1 MSMSDLNTLYYGDNL
16 DILKRYIKDETVDL
30 IYLDPPFNSRAS
42 YNVLFEEK
50 NGTAPV
56 AQVRAFEDFWHWDM
70 ATESAYKDIAK
81 SGLAKLIDLLEAL
94 RAFLGQND
102 MMAYLV
108 MMAARLVELRRV
120 LKPTGSIYLHCD
132 PTASH
137 HIKLLMDAVF
147 GPERFVNE
155 IIWKRTSA
163 KGLAFTRFASN
174 HDIIL
179 RYSKGP
185 NWIWNPQYT
194 EHDPEY
200 IRRFYRH
207 TEPETGR
214 RYCLD
219 NLTNPNKDR
228 PNLTYEFLGVTRV
241 WRWTRERMEE
251 AYRQGLVVQAKPGA
265 VPRLKRY
272 LDEQE
277 GTPVDDVWTDIRP
290 VGSHSAEALGYPTQ
304 KPEALLERII
314 AASSNEGDVVMDPFC
329 GCGTA
334 VTVAERL
341 GRRWI
346 GIDITHLAIALMV
359 NRLRDTFGDELSPFE
374 VIGAPA
380 DVASARALAEQSK
393 HEFEHWA
400 LGLVS
405 ARPAGE
411 RKRGADA
418 GIDGYIYFIDGES
431 LGLRKIV
438 VSVKGGAVGVAQ
450 VRDLRGVIEREQAP
464 IGAFI
469 TLEPPTQPMLKEAAV
484 AGFYESELLGQQY
497 PRIQILTI
505 EQLFG
510 GHTLQY
516 PNPAQDAWRMR
527 AADGTFR
534 RAKRQ
539 YRSEGEQ
546 QALL

>member
-1 MSMSDLNTLYYGDNL
+1 
-16 DILKRYIKDETVDL
+16 VDL
-30 IYLDPPFNSRAS
+30 IYLDPPFNSRSS

-56 AQVRAFEDFWHWDM
+56 AQVRAFEDFWHWDV
-70 ATESAYKDIAK
+70 ATEETYADIV
-81 SGLAKLIDLLEAL
+81 STGPAKLIDLLQAL

-108 MMAARLVELRRV
+108 MMAVRLVELRRV
-120 LKPTGSIYLHCD
+120 LRPTGSIYLHCD

-137 HIKLLMDAVF
+137 YIKLLMDAVF

-155 IIWKRTSA
+155 IVWRRA
-163 KGLAFTRFASN
+163 NPKGLAFTRFASN
-174 HDIIL
+174 HDVIL
-179 RYSKGP
+179 RYSKGQQ
-185 NWIWNPQYT
+185 WVWNPQYA

-200 IRRFYRH
+200 VRKFYRH
-207 TEPETGR
+207 VDPGTGR
-214 RYCLD
+214 RYQLTS
-219 NLTNPNKDR
+219 LTNPNKDR

-251 AYRQGLVVQAKPGA
+251 AYRQGIVVQTRPGA
-265 VPRLKRY
+265 VPRMKRY

-290 VGSHSAEALGYPTQ
+290 VGSRSAEALGYPTQ
-304 KPEALLERII
+304 KPESLLERII
-314 AASSNEGDVVMDPFC
+314 AASSNEGDIVMDPFC

-341 GRRWI
+341 KRRWI
-346 GIDITHLAIALMV
+346 GIDVTHLAITLMK
-359 NRLRDTFGDELSPFE
+359 NRLRDAFDSELSPFE
-374 VIGAPA
+374 VVGVPA

-400 LGLVS
+400 LGLVD
-405 ARPAGE
+405 ARPAGAK
-411 RKRGADA
+411 KRGADA
-418 GIDGYIYFIDGES
+418 GIDGYIYFVDGES
-431 LGLRKIV
+431 LGLRKV
-438 VSVKGGAVGVAQ
+438 VISVKGGTVGVAQ
-450 VRDLRGVIEREQAP
+450 VRDLRGVMEREQAP
-464 IGAFI
+464 IGAFV
-469 TLEPPTQPMLKEAAV
+469 TLEPPTQPMLREAAV
-484 AGFYESELLGQQY
+484 AGFYESELLGRQY

-505 EQLFG
+505 EQLFA
-510 GHTLQY
+510 GHALQY

-527 AADGTFR
+527 AADGTFK
-534 RAKRQ
+534 RAKRR

>member
-1 MSMSDLNTLYYGDNL
+1 MSKDHVNTLYYGDNL
-16 DILKRYIKDETVDL
+16 DILRRYIKDESVDL

-70 ATESAYKDIAK
+70 ATESAYADIVTT
-81 SGLAKLIDLLEAL
+81 GPAKLIDLLQAL

-108 MMAARLVELRRV
+108 MMAARLAELHRV

-137 HIKLLMDAVF
+137 YIKLLMDAVF
-147 GPERFVNE
+147 GPQFFRNE
-155 IIWKRTSA
+155 IAWKRTSGHSDA
-163 KGLAFTRFASN
+163 GRYGRA
-174 HDIIL
+174 HDVIL
-179 RYSKGP
+179 YYGRSDSVVWNQTYQPYDQQYVDQYYRY
-185 NWIWNPQYT
+185 Q
-194 EHDPEY
+194 DPDG
-200 IRRFYRH
+200 RRFMSGDV
-207 TEPETGR
+207 TAAG
-214 RYCLD
+214 LQGGG
-219 NLTNPNKDR
+219 
-228 PNLTYEFLGVTRV
+228 YEYEWKGIRRV
-241 WRWTRERMEE
+241 WRVPQTTMERLDSENRLFYTRNGM
-251 AYRQGLVVQAKPGA
+251 
-265 VPRLKRY
+265 PRIKRY
-272 LDEQE
+272 LDESQ
-277 GTPVDDVWTDIRP
+277 GLPGQDVWTDI
-290 VGSHSAEALGYPTQ
+290 EALRSWHRERLGYPTQ
-304 KPEALLERII
+304 KPEALLSRII
-314 AASSNEGDVVMDPFC
+314 TASSNEGDIVMDPFC

-334 VTVAERL
+334 VAVAERL
-341 GRRWI
+341 RRRWI
-346 GIDITHLAIALMV
+346 GIDITHLAITLMK
-359 NRLRDTFGDELSPFE
+359 NRLRDSFGSDLSPFN
-374 VIGAPA
+374 VIGVPA

-400 LGLVS
+400 LSLVD

-411 RKRGADA
+411 KKRGADA
-418 GIDGYIYFIDGES
+418 GIDGYVYFVDGEPIS
-431 LGLRKIV
+431 LRKIV

-450 VRDLRGVIEREQAP
+450 VRDLRGVMEREQAP

-484 AGFYESELLGQQY
+484 AGFHESEILGWQY

-505 EQLFG
+505 EQLFA

-516 PNPAQDAWRMR
+516 PNLAKDAWALR

-539 YRSEGEQ
+539 YKSEGEQ

>member
-1 MSMSDLNTLYYGDNL
+1 VSKDHVNTLYYGDNL
-16 DILKRYIKDETVDL
+16 DILRRYIKDESVDL

-70 ATESAYKDIAK
+70 ATESAYADIVTT
-81 SGLAKLIDLLEAL
+81 GPAKLIDLLQAL
-94 RAFLGQND
+94 GAFLGQND

-108 MMAARLVELRRV
+108 MMAARLAELHRV

-137 HIKLLMDAVF
+137 YIKLLMDAVF
-147 GPERFVNE
+147 GPQFFRNE
-155 IIWKRTSA
+155 IAWKRTSGHSDA
-163 KGLAFTRFASN
+163 GRYGRA
-174 HDIIL
+174 HDVIL
-179 RYSKGP
+179 YYGRSDSVVWNQTYQPYDQQYVDQYYRY
-185 NWIWNPQYT
+185 Q
-194 EHDPEY
+194 DPDG
-200 IRRFYRH
+200 RRFMSGDV
-207 TEPETGR
+207 TAAG
-214 RYCLD
+214 LQGGG
-219 NLTNPNKDR
+219 
-228 PNLTYEFLGVTRV
+228 YEYEWKGIRRV
-241 WRWTRERMEE
+241 WRVPQTTMERLDSENRLFYTRNGM
-251 AYRQGLVVQAKPGA
+251 
-265 VPRLKRY
+265 PRIKRY
-272 LDEQE
+272 LDESQ
-277 GTPVDDVWTDIRP
+277 GLPGQDVWTDI
-290 VGSHSAEALGYPTQ
+290 EALRSWHRERLGYPTQ
-304 KPEALLERII
+304 KPEALLSRII
-314 AASSNEGDVVMDPFC
+314 TASSNEGDIVMDPFC

-334 VTVAERL
+334 VAVAERL
-341 GRRWI
+341 RRRWI
-346 GIDITHLAIALMV
+346 GIDITHLAITLMK
-359 NRLRDTFGDELSPFE
+359 NRLRDSFGSDLSPFN
-374 VIGAPA
+374 VIGVPA

-393 HEFEHWA
+393 YEFEHWA
-400 LGLVS
+400 LGLVD

-411 RKRGADA
+411 KKRGADA
-418 GIDGYIYFIDGES
+418 GIDGYVYFVDGEPIS
-431 LGLRKIV
+431 LRKIV

-450 VRDLRGVIEREQAP
+450 VRDLRGVMEREQAP

-484 AGFYESELLGQQY
+484 AGFHESEILGWQY

-505 EQLFG
+505 EQLFA

-516 PNPAQDAWRMR
+516 PNLAKDAWALR

-539 YRSEGEQ
+539 YKSEGEQ

>member
-1 MSMSDLNTLYYGDNL
+1 MSKDHVNTLYYGDNL
-16 DILKRYIKDETVDL
+16 DILRRYIKDESVDL

-70 ATESAYKDIAK
+70 ATESAYADIVTT
-81 SGLAKLIDLLEAL
+81 GPAKLIDLLQAL
-94 RAFLGQND
+94 GAFLGQND

-108 MMAARLVELRRV
+108 MMAARLAELHRV

-137 HIKLLMDAVF
+137 YIKLLMDAVF
-147 GPERFVNE
+147 GPQFFRNE
-155 IIWKRTSA
+155 IAWKRTSGHSDA
-163 KGLAFTRFASN
+163 GRYGRA
-174 HDIIL
+174 HDVIL
-179 RYSKGP
+179 YYGRSDSVVWNQTYQPYDQQYVDQYYRY
-185 NWIWNPQYT
+185 Q
-194 EHDPEY
+194 DPDG
-200 IRRFYRH
+200 RRFMSGDV
-207 TEPETGR
+207 TAAG
-214 RYCLD
+214 LQGGG
-219 NLTNPNKDR
+219 
-228 PNLTYEFLGVTRV
+228 YEYEWKGIRRV
-241 WRWTRERMEE
+241 WRVPQTTMERLDSENRLFYTRNGM
-251 AYRQGLVVQAKPGA
+251 
-265 VPRLKRY
+265 PRIKRY
-272 LDEQE
+272 LDESQ
-277 GTPVDDVWTDIRP
+277 GLPGQDVWTDI
-290 VGSHSAEALGYPTQ
+290 EALRSWHRERLGYPTQ
-304 KPEALLERII
+304 KPEALLSRII
-314 AASSNEGDVVMDPFC
+314 TASSNEGDIVMDPFC

-334 VTVAERL
+334 VAVAERL
-341 GRRWI
+341 RRRWI
-346 GIDITHLAIALMV
+346 GIDITHLAITLMK
-359 NRLRDTFGDELSPFE
+359 NRLRDSFGSDLSPFN
-374 VIGAPA
+374 VIGVPA

-505 EQLFG
+505 EQLFA

-516 PNPAQDAWRMR
+516 PNLAKDAWALR

-539 YRSEGEQ
+539 YKSEGEQ

>member
-1 MSMSDLNTLYYGDNL
+1 M
-16 DILKRYIKDETVDL
+16 DL

-70 ATESAYKDIAK
+70 ATESAYADIVTT
-81 SGLAKLIDLLEAL
+81 GPAKLIDLLQAL

-108 MMAARLVELRRV
+108 MMAARLAELHRV

-137 HIKLLMDAVF
+137 YIKLLMDAVF
-147 GPERFVNE
+147 GPQFFRNE
-155 IIWKRTSA
+155 IAWKRTSGHSDA
-163 KGLAFTRFASN
+163 GRYGRA
-174 HDIIL
+174 HDVIL
-179 RYSKGP
+179 YYGRSDSVVWNQTYQPYDQQYVDQYYRY
-185 NWIWNPQYT
+185 Q
-194 EHDPEY
+194 DPDG
-200 IRRFYRH
+200 RRFMSGDV
-207 TEPETGR
+207 TAAG
-214 RYCLD
+214 LQGGG
-219 NLTNPNKDR
+219 
-228 PNLTYEFLGVTRV
+228 YEYEWKGIRRV
-241 WRWTRERMEE
+241 WRVPQTTMERLDSENRLFYTRNGM
-251 AYRQGLVVQAKPGA
+251 
-265 VPRLKRY
+265 PRIKRY
-272 LDEQE
+272 LDESQ
-277 GTPVDDVWTDIRP
+277 GLPGQDVWTDI
-290 VGSHSAEALGYPTQ
+290 EALRSWHRERLGYPTQ
-304 KPEALLERII
+304 KPEALLSRII
-314 AASSNEGDVVMDPFC
+314 TASSNEGDIVMDPFC

-334 VTVAERL
+334 VAVAERL
-341 GRRWI
+341 RRRWI
-346 GIDITHLAIALMV
+346 GIDITHLAITLMK
-359 NRLRDTFGDELSPFE
+359 NRLRDSFGSDLSPFN
-374 VIGAPA
+374 VIGVPA

-527 AADGTFR
+527 AADGTFK

>member
-1 MSMSDLNTLYYGDNL
+1 MSMSHLNTLYYGDNL

-70 ATESAYKDIAK
+70 ATEETYADIV
-81 SGLAKLIDLLEAL
+81 STGPAKLIDLLQSL

-108 MMAARLVELRRV
+108 MMAARLAELHRV
-120 LKPTGSIYLHCD
+120 LKRTGSIYLHCD

-137 HIKLLMDAVF
+137 YIKLLMDAVF

-155 IIWKRTSA
+155 IVWKRTSA

-174 HDIIL
+174 HDVIL
-179 RYSKGP
+179 RYSKGSE
-185 NWIWNPQYT
+185 WTWNPQYT

-200 IRRFYRH
+200 VRRFYRH
-207 TEPETGR
+207 IEPETGR
-214 RYCLD
+214 RFCLD
-219 NLTNPNKDR
+219 NLTSPSKDR

-277 GTPVDDVWTDIRP
+277 GTPVDDIWTDIRP
-290 VGSHSAEALGYPTQ
+290 VGSRSAEALGYPTQ

-314 AASSNEGDVVMDPFC
+314 AASSNEDDVVMDPFC

-334 VTVAERL
+334 VAVAERL
-341 GRRWI
+341 RRRWI
-346 GIDITHLAIALMV
+346 GIDITHLAITLMK
-359 NRLRDTFGDELSPFE
+359 NRLRDAFDSELSPFE
-374 VIGAPA
+374 VVGVPA

-393 HEFEHWA
+393 YEFEHWA
-400 LGLVS
+400 LGLVD

-411 RKRGADA
+411 KKRGADA
-418 GIDGYIYFIDGES
+418 GIDGYIYFVDGES
-431 LGLRKIV
+431 LGLRKVV
-438 VSVKGGAVGVAQ
+438 VSVKGGTVGVAQ
-450 VRDLRGVIEREQAP
+450 VRDLRGVMEREQAP
-464 IGAFI
+464 IGAFV
-469 TLEPPTQPMLKEAAV
+469 TLEPPTQPMLREAAV
-484 AGFYESELLGQQY
+484 AGFYESELLGRQY

-505 EQLFG
+505 EQLFA
-510 GHTLQY
+510 GHALQY

-527 AADGTFR
+527 AADGTFK

-539 YRSEGEQ
+539 YKSEGEQ

>member
-1 MSMSDLNTLYYGDNL
+1 MSKDHVNTLYYGDNL
-16 DILKRYIKDETVDL
+16 DILRRYIKDESVDL

-70 ATESAYKDIAK
+70 ATESAYADIVTT
-81 SGLAKLIDLLEAL
+81 GPAKLIDLLQAL
-94 RAFLGQND
+94 GAFLGQND

-108 MMAARLVELRRV
+108 MMAARLAELHRV

-137 HIKLLMDAVF
+137 YIKLLMDAVF
-147 GPERFVNE
+147 GPQFFRNE
-155 IIWKRTSA
+155 IAWKRTSGHSDA
-163 KGLAFTRFASN
+163 GRYGRA
-174 HDIIL
+174 HDVIL
-179 RYSKGP
+179 YYGRSDSVVWNQTYQPYDQQYVDQYYRY
-185 NWIWNPQYT
+185 Q
-194 EHDPEY
+194 DPDG
-200 IRRFYRH
+200 RRFMSGDV
-207 TEPETGR
+207 TAAG
-214 RYCLD
+214 LQGGG
-219 NLTNPNKDR
+219 
-228 PNLTYEFLGVTRV
+228 YEYEWKGIRRV
-241 WRWTRERMEE
+241 WRVPQTTMERLDSENRLFYTRNGM
-251 AYRQGLVVQAKPGA
+251 
-265 VPRLKRY
+265 PRIKRY
-272 LDEQE
+272 LDESQ
-277 GTPVDDVWTDIRP
+277 GLPGQDVWTDI
-290 VGSHSAEALGYPTQ
+290 EALRSWHRERLGYPTQ
-304 KPEALLERII
+304 KPEALLSRII
-314 AASSNEGDVVMDPFC
+314 TASSNEGDIVMDPFC

-334 VTVAERL
+334 VAVAERL
-341 GRRWI
+341 RRRWI
-346 GIDITHLAIALMV
+346 GIDITHLAITLMK
-359 NRLRDTFGDELSPFE
+359 NRLRDSFGSDLSPFN
-374 VIGAPA
+374 VIGVPA

-393 HEFEHWA
+393 YEFEHWA
-400 LGLVS
+400 LSLVD

-411 RKRGADA
+411 KKRGADA
-418 GIDGYIYFIDGES
+418 GIDGYVYFVDGEPIS
-431 LGLRKIV
+431 LRKIV

-450 VRDLRGVIEREQAP
+450 VRDLRGVMEREQAP

-484 AGFYESELLGQQY
+484 AGFHESEILGWQY

-505 EQLFG
+505 EQLFA

-516 PNPAQDAWRMR
+516 PNLAKDAWALR

-539 YRSEGEQ
+539 YKSEGEQ

>member
-1 MSMSDLNTLYYGDNL
+1 VSMSHLNTLYYGDNL

-70 ATESAYKDIAK
+70 ATESAYADIVTT
-81 SGLAKLIDLLEAL
+81 GPAKLIDLLQAL
-94 RAFLGQND
+94 GAFLGQND

-108 MMAARLVELRRV
+108 MMAARLAELHRV

-137 HIKLLMDAVF
+137 YIKLLMDAVF
-147 GPERFVNE
+147 GPQFFRNE
-155 IIWKRTSA
+155 IAWKRTSGHSDA
-163 KGLAFTRFASN
+163 GRYGRA
-174 HDIIL
+174 HDVIL
-179 RYSKGP
+179 YYGRSDSVVWNQTYQPYDQQYVDQYYRY
-185 NWIWNPQYT
+185 Q
-194 EHDPEY
+194 DPDG
-200 IRRFYRH
+200 RRFMSGDV
-207 TEPETGR
+207 TAAG
-214 RYCLD
+214 LQGGG
-219 NLTNPNKDR
+219 
-228 PNLTYEFLGVTRV
+228 YEYEWKGIRRV
-241 WRWTRERMEE
+241 WRVPQTTMERLDSENRLFYTRNGM
-251 AYRQGLVVQAKPGA
+251 
-265 VPRLKRY
+265 PRIKRY
-272 LDEQE
+272 LDESQ
-277 GTPVDDVWTDIRP
+277 GLPGQDVWTDI
-290 VGSHSAEALGYPTQ
+290 EALRSWHRERLGYPTQ
-304 KPEALLERII
+304 KPEALLSRII
-314 AASSNEGDVVMDPFC
+314 TASSNEGDIVMDPFC

-334 VTVAERL
+334 VAVAERL
-341 GRRWI
+341 RRRWI

-527 AADGTFR
+527 AADGTFK

>member
-1 MSMSDLNTLYYGDNL
+1 MSKDHVNTLYYGDNL
-16 DILKRYIKDETVDL
+16 DILRRYIGDDSVDL
-30 IYLDPPFNSRAS
+30 IYLDPPFNSRSS

-70 ATESAYKDIAK
+70 ATEETYADIV
-81 SGLAKLIDLLEAL
+81 STGPAKLIDLLQSL

-108 MMAARLVELRRV
+108 MMAARLAELHRV
-120 LKPTGSIYLHCD
+120 LKRTGSIYLHCD

-137 HIKLLMDAVF
+137 YIKLLMDAVF

-155 IIWKRTSA
+155 IVWKRTSA

-174 HDIIL
+174 HDVIL
-179 RYSKGP
+179 RYSKGSE
-185 NWIWNPQYT
+185 WTWNPQYT

-200 IRRFYRH
+200 VRRFYRH
-207 TEPETGR
+207 IEPETGR
-214 RYCLD
+214 RFCLD
-219 NLTNPNKDR
+219 NLTNPSKDR

-277 GTPVDDVWTDIRP
+277 GTPVDDIWTDIRP
-290 VGSHSAEALGYPTQ
+290 VGSRSAEALGYPTQ

-314 AASSNEGDVVMDPFC
+314 AASSNEDDVVMDPFC

-334 VTVAERL
+334 VAVAERL
-341 GRRWI
+341 RRRWI
-346 GIDITHLAIALMV
+346 GIDITHLSIALMK
-359 NRLRDTFGDELSPFE
+359 NRLRDTFGSELSPFAE
-374 VIGAPA
+374 VGVPA

-400 LGLVS
+400 LGLVG
-405 ARPAGE
+405 ARPTGE
-411 RKRGADA
+411 KKRGADA
-418 GIDGYIYFIDGES
+418 GIDGHIYFVDGEPIS
-431 LGLRKIV
+431 LRKIV

-450 VRDLRGVIEREQAP
+450 VRDLRGVMEREQAP

-469 TLEPPTQPMLKEAAV
+469 TLEPPTQPMLREAAV
-484 AGFYESELLGQQY
+484 AGFYESEILGRQY

-505 EQLFG
+505 EQLFA

-516 PNPAQDAWRMR
+516 PNLAQDAWTLR

-539 YRSEGEQ
+539 YKSEGEQ